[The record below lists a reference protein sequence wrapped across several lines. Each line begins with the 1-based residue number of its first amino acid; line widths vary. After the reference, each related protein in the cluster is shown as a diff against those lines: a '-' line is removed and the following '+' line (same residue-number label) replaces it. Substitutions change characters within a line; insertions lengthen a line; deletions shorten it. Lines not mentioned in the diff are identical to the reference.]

1 MKGRE
6 TGKSV
11 LQRISGHL
19 SCKNRYLI
27 FIDEV
32 PGLNWFSWFKDTE
45 KLHLKKL
52 LLYLSFLSKNNKLS
66 FLSKNNKICDWLKNR
81 KLA

>member
-32 PGLNWFSWFKDTE
+32 PGLN
-45 KLHLKKL
+45 
-52 LLYLSFLSKNNKLS
+52 
-66 FLSKNNKICDWLKNR
+66 
-81 KLA
+81 